1 MSANLQLYMS
11 QEEQEGLAASL
22 SALKPKP
29 AKKWNIPPLQTK
41 VLLDP
46 HNLIIHLQTKV
57 LFDPH
62 NFNIHLQTK
71 VLLDP
76 YNLNIH
82 LQTKVLNPR
91 NLKVLNCHSN
101 KSSGVL

>member
-1 MSANLQLYMS
+1 MSATLQLYLS

-46 HNLIIHLQTKV
+46 HNL
-57 LFDPH
+57 
-62 NFNIHLQTK
+62 
-71 VLLDP
+71 
-76 YNLNIH
+76 NIH

>member
-46 HNLIIHLQTKV
+46 HNL
-57 LFDPH
+57 
-62 NFNIHLQTK
+62 
-71 VLLDP
+71 
-76 YNLNIH
+76 NIH

>member
-1 MSANLQLYMS
+1 MSATLQLYMS
-11 QEEQEGLAASL
+11 QEEQGGLAASL

-46 HNLIIHLQTKV
+46 HNL
-57 LFDPH
+57 
-62 NFNIHLQTK
+62 
-71 VLLDP
+71 
-76 YNLNIH
+76 NIH

>member
-1 MSANLQLYMS
+1 MSATLQLYMS
-11 QEEQEGLAASL
+11 QEEGLAASL

-46 HNLIIHLQTKV
+46 HNL
-57 LFDPH
+57 
-62 NFNIHLQTK
+62 
-71 VLLDP
+71 
-76 YNLNIH
+76 NIH

>member
-1 MSANLQLYMS
+1 MSATLQLYMS

-22 SALKPKP
+22 SALKPQP

-41 VLLDP
+41 VLLDL
-46 HNLIIHLQTKV
+46 HNL
-57 LFDPH
+57 
-62 NFNIHLQTK
+62 NIHLQPK
-71 VLLDP
+71 VLDP
-76 YNLNIH
+76 HNLNIH

>member
-46 HNLIIHLQTKV
+46 HNL
-57 LFDPH
+57 
-62 NFNIHLQTK
+62 
-71 VLLDP
+71 
-76 YNLNIH
+76 NIH

-91 NLKVLNCHSN
+91 NLKVLNCLSN

>member
-1 MSANLQLYMS
+1 MASDELGKISTILQLFMS
-11 QEEQEGLAASL
+11 QEQEEGLAASL

-46 HNLIIHLQTKV
+46 HNL
-57 LFDPH
+57 
-62 NFNIHLQTK
+62 
-71 VLLDP
+71 
-76 YNLNIH
+76 NIH

-91 NLKVLNCHSN
+91 NLKVLSCHSN
-101 KSSGVL
+101 